1 MYQDVGVDQNG
12 DMEVLIPR
20 DTELPHEFSCRVRM
34 NDLNIL
40 ALYEGNY
47 VDTCKNN
54 MLGLY
59 TLENTQDGFFTLTLK
74 VDASYNLVITIDDRT
89 VDRVKCIQV
98 PNAVPVEERRL
109 WLNARNEFRDYIQS
123 TTLFVQDP
131 LTQQHLPEWKWVL
144 EKLEWAKEIMDY
156 EVSAEEYEE
165 SLKEIEQMINPI
177 LQKTYHKKVFEK
189 SPLLE

>member
-1 MYQDVGVDQNG
+1 
-12 DMEVLIPR
+12 
-20 DTELPHEFSCRVRM
+20 M